1 MPSPKTAPTLLR
13 KDAERNRQ
21 LLIAAAKKV
30 FAEQGFSATLHQ
42 VAQQAGVGVGTVYR
56 RFSNK
61 QELMLEIYEEQIEE
75 LEYLLNTAL
84 EMPDPWEALV
94 FYLEETMKAQ
104 IRDKGMAQILSGNL
118 MGAEAFDNSR
128 DRVAPLVNSLVER
141 AVQAGVV
148 REDAVGTDL
157 IFLEVGILSIA
168 RLLEAPGAQEI
179 REDAHEV
186 YRRYLWL
193 ALESLRKHG
202 SENLPLPIPP
212 LSTDQG
218 HQIFSLP
225 ASKTQKK

>member
-1 MPSPKTAPTLLR
+1 MTSPKTSRAPLR
-13 KDAERNRQ
+13 KDAERNRK

-75 LEYLLNTAL
+75 LEHLLNTSL
-84 EMPDPWEALV
+84 DMPDPWEALV

-104 IRDKGMAQILSGNL
+104 IRDKGMAQILSGKL

-141 AVQAGVV
+141 AVRAGAV

-157 IFLEVGILSIA
+157 IFLEVGILGIA
-168 RLLEAPGAQEI
+168 RLLETPGAQGV
-179 REDAHEV
+179 RADAHEV

-202 SENLPLPIPP
+202 SEDLPLPIPP
-212 LSTDQG
+212 LTTEQG

-225 ASKTQKK
+225 TGRSSEN